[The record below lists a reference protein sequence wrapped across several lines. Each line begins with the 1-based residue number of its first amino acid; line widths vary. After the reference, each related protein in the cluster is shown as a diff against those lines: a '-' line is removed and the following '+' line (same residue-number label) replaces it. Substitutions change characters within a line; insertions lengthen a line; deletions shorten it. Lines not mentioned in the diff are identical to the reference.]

1 MINALT
7 LGRHRGTSEQN
18 FYRVVRET
26 SVKAGRLSP
35 DKKAVR
41 AVQGYEGRYPGR
53 VERPWGRT
61 GLGVSEEQKKPVWPG
76 GMSER

>member
-26 SVKAGRLSP
+26 SVKAGRLGP

-53 VERPWGRT
+53 VERP
-61 GLGVSEEQKKPVWPG
+61 
-76 GMSER
+76 

>member
-1 MINALT
+1 MINALK

-26 SVKAGRLSP
+26 SVKA
-35 DKKAVR
+35 VR
-41 AVQGYEGRYPGR
+41 AAQGYEGRYPGR

-61 GLGVSEEQKKPVWPG
+61 GLGVSEEQKKPVWPAG
-76 GMSER
+76 NE